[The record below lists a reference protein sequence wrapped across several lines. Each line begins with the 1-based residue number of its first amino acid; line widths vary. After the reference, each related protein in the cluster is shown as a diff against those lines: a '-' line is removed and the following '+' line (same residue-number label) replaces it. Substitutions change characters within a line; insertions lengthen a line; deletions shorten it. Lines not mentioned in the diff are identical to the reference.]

1 MRIVVDR
8 GRCSGMGICESLA
21 PEHFEVGDDG
31 VMRLL
36 REEAD
41 TVAARS
47 AVGLCPA
54 RSLTLVDDP
63 AAGTPLAPLVLT
75 PPARPPA

>member
-47 AVGLCPA
+47 AVGSCPA

>member
-1 MRIVVDR
+1 MWPPAVRGGHEVRIVVDR

-41 TVAARS
+41 TPAARS
-47 AVGLCPA
+47 AGLVPGGIAHA
-54 RSLTLVDDP
+54 R
-63 AAGTPLAPLVLT
+63 
-75 PPARPPA
+75 R